1 MLTLP
6 DTDLRVFPLCLGGN
20 VFGWT
25 ADEAQSFRVLDAFRE
40 GGGNFI
46 DTADVYSAW
55 IPGNQGGESETILGR
70 WLKARGGRERLV
82 IATKVG
88 KLPSLLGLSRT
99 TIERAVEASL
109 TRLQTDYVDLYYAH
123 EDDPKVPLEETLGA
137 LDALV
142 RAGKV
147 RHIGASNYSAARL
160 EESLR
165 VATARGLA
173 RWAALQPHYN
183 LLERAVYEDE
193 LRDVVARN
201 GLSTLPYFALA
212 KGFLSGK
219 YRAADHAAESA
230 RAGAAKAYLD
240 SRGLKVLQALDEVAA
255 AHAASVTGVSLAWLR
270 AQPTVSTPIASARTP
285 EQVGQLLEGGRLAL
299 TPQDLAKLDLAS
311 RV

>member
-6 DTDLRVFPLCLGGN
+6 NTDLQVFPLCLGGN

-25 ADEAQSFRVLDAFRE
+25 ADQAQSFRVLDAFRE

-46 DTADVYSAW
+46 DTADTYSSW
-55 IPGNQGGESETILGR
+55 VPGNQGGESETILGR
-70 WLKARGGRERLV
+70 WLKARGGRERVV

-88 KLPSLLGLSRT
+88 KLPSLLGLSRG

-109 TRLQTDYVDLYYAH
+109 ARLQTDYIDLYYAH
-123 EDDPKVPLEETLGA
+123 EDDAKVPLEESLGA
-137 LDALV
+137 FDALV
-142 RAGKV
+142 RTGKV
-147 RHIGASNYSAARL
+147 RHIAASNYSPARL

-165 VATARGLA
+165 VAAARGLS
-173 RWAALQPHYN
+173 RWVALQPHYN

-201 GLSTLPYFALA
+201 GLSCLPYFALA

-219 YRAADHAAESA
+219 YRAANSAGESA

-240 SRGLKVLQALDEVAA
+240 PRGLQVLNALDEVARDR
-255 AHAASVTGVSLAWLR
+255 AASVTAVALAWLR
-270 AQPTVSTPIASARTP
+270 AQPTVSTPIASARTT
-285 EQVGQLLEGGRLAL
+285 EQVAQLLEGGRLTLNAD
-299 TPQDLAKLDLAS
+299 DLAKLNHAS
-311 RV
+311 R